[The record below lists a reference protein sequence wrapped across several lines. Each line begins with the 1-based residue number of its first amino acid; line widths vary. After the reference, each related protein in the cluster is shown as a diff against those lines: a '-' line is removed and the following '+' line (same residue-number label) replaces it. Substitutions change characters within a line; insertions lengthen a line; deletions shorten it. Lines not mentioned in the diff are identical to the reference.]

1 MPNFTKS
8 KGFQLKSGNKA
19 KAPFKMMGSSSPAKG
34 GFTIPGA
41 DGGTSAIDAFTT
53 KTKNKEIVAPE
64 VKKVEKDKVRVMTEK
79 ESKMKQDGKLGT
91 VVSRTAK
98 KIGKS
103 IKKGAKNF
111 GKAMQDPE
119 NQQKM
124 RDLGARI
131 SSIGNREGE
140 ESMVSVIQG
149 QADRKQNQANKD
161 IQNEKDKVSTARN
174 KQIIDQHNKEA
185 SGEAELPEDDSKA
198 ATNIKGSTMTDLS
211 KNK

>member
-1 MPNFTKS
+1 MPNFNKS
-8 KGFQLKSGNKA
+8 KGFQLRSGNKGGM
-19 KAPFKMMGSSSPAKG
+19 PFKVMGSSPAKQ

-53 KTKNKEIVAPE
+53 KTQNKEIVAPKVE
-64 VKKVEKDKVRVMTEK
+64 NVEKDKVRVMTEK

-124 RDLGARI
+124 RDLGAVV
-131 SSIGNREGE
+131 SNIGDPNT
-140 ESMVSVIQG
+140 SMSSVIQG
-149 QADRKQNQANKD
+149 QADRKQDRVDKN

-174 KQIIDQHNKEA
+174 RQIIDQHNKEA
-185 SGEAELPEDDSKA
+185 SGGRELAADDSEA
-198 ATNIKGSTMTDLS
+198 ATSIKGKTMTNLS